1 MKRVLILGATSN
13 ISRYLIPMLLKQ
25 DVFLTLFARHGRE
38 RLSQWVGH
46 SQVHVMSGDW
56 NRPNDLARA
65 MTNQD
70 IVFLSTGQFTIAN
83 QKIVTAM
90 KSAGVSRLIVAA
102 GLGIEDEVSGKFG
115 QWNRK
120 MMGNDQNLK
129 AAAEVIKQSGLDY
142 TLMRMA
148 WLYDCDGNEQ
158 YELIPQGQPFR
169 DTQLSR
175 QGAARFVADV
185 VINPQL
191 ASKQSI
197 GVAEPNTHWDKPSF
211 Y

>member
-13 ISRYLIPMLLKQ
+13 ISHYLIPMLLKQ
-25 DVFLTLFARHGRE
+25 DVYLTLFARHGLK
-38 RLSQWVGH
+38 RLSQWTDYTRI
-46 SQVHVMSGDW
+46 HVMSGDW
-56 NRPNDLARA
+56 NQPKDLAQA
-65 MTNQD
+65 MKNQE
-70 IVFLSTGQFTIAN
+70 IVFLATGQFTLAN
-83 QKIVTAM
+83 QRIVNAM
-90 KSAGVSRLIVAA
+90 KTAGIERLIVAA
-102 GLGIEDEVSGKFG
+102 ELGIENEIPGKFG
-115 QWNRK
+115 QWNRQ

-129 AAAEVIKQSGLDY
+129 AAAAVIKKSGLNY

-158 YELIPQGQPFR
+158 YELIPQGQPFE

-185 VINPQL
+185 VANPQL
-191 ASKQSI
+191 AAKESV
-197 GVAEPNTHWDKPSF
+197 GVAEPHTHWDKPSF

>member
-13 ISRYLIPMLLKQ
+13 ISHYLIPMLLKQ
-25 DVFLTLFARHGRE
+25 DIYLTLFARHGRE
-38 RLSQWVGH
+38 RLSQWIGH
-46 SQVHVMSGDW
+46 SRVHVMSGDW
-56 NRPNDLARA
+56 NQPDDLAQA
-65 MTNQD
+65 MKHQE
-70 IVFLSTGQFTIAN
+70 IIFLATGQFTIAN
-83 QKIVTAM
+83 QKIVNAM
-90 KSAGVSRLIVAA
+90 RVANVKRLIVAA
-102 GLGIEDEVSGKFG
+102 GLGIEDEIPGKFG

-129 AAAEVIKQSGLDY
+129 AAANIIKKSGLNY

-148 WLYDCDGNEQ
+148 WLYNCDGNEQ
-158 YELIPQGQPFR
+158 YELIPQGQPFE

-185 VINPQL
+185 VANPKL
-191 ASKQSI
+191 AAKESV
-197 GVAEPNTHWDKPSF
+197 GVAEPHTHWDKPSF